1 MSEIGWTEYEQVML
15 ALCLW
20 REARGET
27 IECQEWIAWTVRNR
41 CRKGWWN
48 PSGTL
53 IGAIIHPYQY
63 SSITDPAD
71 RQLIKFPTLS
81 KHNGDWIPDQ
91 AMMQIFYVVNQVM
104 MMPDD
109 MAPTDSDSYYDDSI
123 DPPAWAVPENARGKI
138 GRISFFKVL
147 M

>member
-1 MSEIGWTEYEQVML
+1 MSELGWTEYERVML

-27 IECQEWIAWTVRNR
+27 IECQEWIAWSILNR

-53 IGAIIHPYQY
+53 IGAIVHPFQY
-63 SSITDPAD
+63 SSMTDPGD
-71 RQLIKFPTLS
+71 RQLAKFPTYS
-81 KHNGDWIPDQ
+81 KRDGEWIPDQ
-91 AMMQIFYVVNQVM
+91 ALMQIFWVVNQIM
-104 MMPDD
+104 LPGGNP
-109 MAPTDSDSYYDDSI
+109 ATDADSYYDDSI
-123 DPPAWAVPENARGKI
+123 DPPAWATPENARGKI

-147 M
+147 T